1 MTGVD
6 RLLKVQ
12 VADVDIRYRSSG
24 GGPAKDDREAL
35 QGDGGPIGRS
45 QGKLPAH
52 SNQPPARGRIVR

>member
-35 QGDGGPIGRS
+35 QGDRGTVGSP
-45 QGKLPAH
+45 QCQLPEQCRQA
-52 SNQPPARGRIVR
+52 PVRRPTVT